1 MREIIATDK
10 AGPPAGV
17 YSQAV
22 KVGNLVFTAGMGPN
36 DPSTGKLVHADD
48 IYKQTIRTLENLQAA
63 LEAAGTSLEHA
74 VRCGVFIHD
83 IGEWLTFN
91 EAYRSFFSRFDA
103 PPPSRTTISVGGFP
117 EGMTVEIDVIA
128 VVPD

>member
-1 MREIIATDK
+1 MREIISTDK
-10 AGPPAGV
+10 AGPPAGA

-36 DPSTGKLVHADD
+36 DPATGELVHKND
-48 IYKQTIRTLENLQAA
+48 IYRQTLRTLENLQAA

-74 VRCGVFIHD
+74 VRCGAFIHD
-83 IGEWLTFN
+83 IDEWPAFN
-91 EAYRSFFSRFDA
+91 DAYQSFFQRFDS
-103 PPPSRTTISVGGFP
+103 PPPARTTISVGGFP
-117 EGMTVEIDVIA
+117 EGMTVEIDVVA

>member
-1 MREIIATDK
+1 
-10 AGPPAGV
+10 
-17 YSQAV
+17 
-22 KVGNLVFTAGMGPN
+22 MGPN
-36 DPSTGKLVHADD
+36 DPSGKLVHAGDL
-48 IYKQTIRTLENLQAA
+48 YEQTIQTLENLQAA

-91 EAYRSFFSRFDA
+91 EAYRSFFSRFDT
-103 PPPSRTTISVGGFP
+103 PPPARTTISVGGFP